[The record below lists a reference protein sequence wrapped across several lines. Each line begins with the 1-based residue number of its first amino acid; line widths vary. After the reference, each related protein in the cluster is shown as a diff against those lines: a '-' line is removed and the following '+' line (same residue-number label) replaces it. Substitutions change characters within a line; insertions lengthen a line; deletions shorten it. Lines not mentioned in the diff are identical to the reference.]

1 MEIITCK
8 YSKVFP
14 VKKKKSKK
22 NEGESQLL
30 DKKKNLAVHH
40 SMITR
45 IVDFVLLDTAEY
57 I

>member
-1 MEIITCK
+1 MCK

-22 NEGESQLL
+22 NEGEPQLL